1 MANPEDLQALGTGQF
16 SGPAEF
22 TLLIR
27 SAISYAAR
35 EGWKQMV
42 WCDPSFEDWPL
53 REKAVV
59 EDLHAWAGTGRK
71 LVLLAQSFVAI
82 ERYHARFVDW
92 RVRWDHIVE
101 CRVCRPRAGTEFP
114 SALWSPSWLLHRV
127 DPVRCRGVSS
137 YEAQAR
143 VSLQEELEELRKQGA
158 PGFPATRLGL

>member
-1 MANPEDLQALGTGQF
+1 MTDPEEPQALATGQF

-22 TLLIR
+22 TAIVR
-27 SAISYAAR
+27 SAIACAAR

-42 WCDPSFEDWPL
+42 WSDPNFEDWPL
-53 REKAVV
+53 RDKAVAG
-59 EDLHAWAGTGRK
+59 DLHAWASSGRK
-71 LVLLAQSFVAI
+71 LILLAQNFDSI

-92 RVRWDHIVE
+92 RIRWDHIVE

-114 SALWSPSWLLHRV
+114 SALWSPHWFMHRL
-127 DPVRCRGVSS
+127 DAVRCRGVSS

-143 VSLQEELEELRKQGA
+143 VMLQEELEEFRKQGT